1 MAILRRSA
9 GILLAGAALATTM
22 LVPAVGL
29 SPALASAT
37 ATWTI
42 NPGGTITATAPG
54 ATVTDTTNGN
64 KLACTGSSLTETLK
78 SGKGLSGTNAGSL
91 SKFSLTKCGAA
102 GIFIGILAKHTPWHV
117 SLTAYNATTGVTTIA
132 VTGIHLTVSQ
142 KALGCTGVVDG
153 TSATAD
159 NGKIMMSYSNKTH
172 DLTTFKTEGNLHLY
186 NVSSNCLGVVNTG
199 DKVSLSAVYEV
210 SPAQTITSP

>member
-9 GILLAGAALATTM
+9 GVLLAGAALATTM
-22 LVPAVGL
+22 LVPAAV

-42 NPGGTITATAPG
+42 TPGGTITATAPG

-64 KLACTGSSLTETLK
+64 KLGCTGSSLTASLK
-78 SGKGLSGTNAGSL
+78 SGKGLSGTNAGSM
-91 SKFSLTKCGAA
+91 SKFSLTKCGAD

-117 SLTAYNATTGVTTIA
+117 SLTAYDAKTGVTTIA
-132 VTGIHLTVSQ
+132 VTGIHLAVSQ

-159 NGKIMMSYSNKTH
+159 NGKIMMSYSNQTH
-172 DLTTFKTEGNLHLY
+172 DLTTWKTEGNLHLY